1 MGRTKLTLLIIV
13 LLFGVGAS
21 AYWLGKQSNSNLVE
35 SQTADTTGVT
45 ENDTNT
51 DVSSQQ
57 TQTATSSTSETASA
71 PAQPE
76 TSNNAT
82 LPADHPSLD
91 DLAMTENLANQS
103 AQPNTPDTSTPANHP
118 PLDNLAASANPS
130 DQSAQRAHNKFT
142 HFRVGNRNVK
152 SMLADG
158 NLVWVGTSGGVIR
171 YDLQNDTHRLFDNRS
186 GLLANGIFHISRLKN
201 KLAVGTY
208 GGGLSLFDEQ
218 TETWENYNIPDG
230 LADAF
235 VYDTLESK
243 NGDIWIATWSG
254 ANRIRGGALKDSAK
268 WEVFTVENTDSG
280 LPNDW
285 VYALREDTEGNIW
298 FATEGGL
305 ARYKDEQWQ
314 NWSHEDGLGAP
325 YELVRDQLQFDSD
338 PSRVSD
344 HHARQKVEQGL
355 QNVDVAYNPNYI
367 VALAIDNKGVVWCG
381 TWGGGLARFD
391 GTNWKNFTVADGLP
405 ANHVFMLATDDTNRL
420 WIGTSNG
427 LARQDE
433 DGFTVFN
440 TSDGLFAENVF
451 SMAMA
456 NDSSM
461 WVGGYGGVARLF
473 DLL

>member
-1 MGRTKLTLLIIV
+1 MGRTKLVLLIA
-13 LLFGVGAS
+13 LLLVGVGAS
-21 AYWLGKQSNSNLVE
+21 AYWLGRQSSPPTATADGDDTTTTTATQE
-35 SQTADTTGVT
+35 SATVNVDTQPTEQTADTTTATG
-45 ENDTNT
+45 NDTNT
-51 DVSSQQ
+51 EPALSEQ
-57 TQTATSSTSETASA
+57 TQTAASSTSETASA

-76 TSNNAT
+76 TSDNA
-82 LPADHPSLD
+82 S
-91 DLAMTENLANQS
+91 M
-103 AQPNTPDTSTPANHP
+103 PANHP
-118 PLDNLAASANPS
+118 PLDELATIANQANQPA
-130 DQSAQRAHNKFT
+130 DPTHGRFT

-158 NLVWVGTSGGVIR
+158 NIVWVGTSGGVIR
-171 YDLQNDTHRLFDNRS
+171 YDLENDTHRLFDNRS
-186 GLLANGIFHISRLKN
+186 GLLANGIFHISKLKSQ
-201 KLAVGTY
+201 LAVGTY
-208 GGGLSLFDEQ
+208 GGGLSLLDQQ

-243 NGDIWIATWSG
+243 SGDVWIATWSG
-254 ANRIRGGALKDSAK
+254 ANRIRGGDLKDPSK
-268 WEVFTVENTDSG
+268 WDVFTVENTDSG

-285 VYALREDTEGNIW
+285 VYAMREDNDGNIW

-305 ARYKDEQWQ
+305 ALYKDETWQ
-314 NWSHEDGLGAP
+314 NWSHDDGLGAA

-338 PSRVSD
+338 PSRVSN

-367 VALAIDNKGVVWCG
+367 VALTIDNGGMIWCG

-391 GTNWKNFTVADGLP
+391 GTTWKNYTVADGLP
-405 ANHVFMLATDDTNRL
+405 ANHIFMLATDEKDRL
-420 WIGTSNG
+420 WIGTSKG
-427 LARQDE
+427 LVRRDA

-440 TSDGLFAENVF
+440 QADGLFAENIF

-456 NDSSM
+456 NDGSM